1 MIHLSGAGKGFG
13 SKTLFEDLNWV
24 IGPEERVGLVG
35 ANGTGKSTLLKMLAG
50 IEPLDYGSIS
60 SAKSVTTGYLPQDG
74 MSLSGRTVLQE
85 CLSAFGPL
93 LEIEMEMVTHRM
105 GELDPSSEDYRQVTD
120 RYHRIE
126 TEYQRCDGYSLEAQT
141 SAVLN

>member
-13 SKTLFEDLNWV
+13 SKVLFEDLNWV

-50 IEPLDYGSIS
+50 LEPLDYGSIS
-60 SAKSVTTGYLPQDG
+60 AAKSVTTGYLPQDG

-85 CLSAFGPL
+85 CLSAFFGA
-93 LEIEMEMVTHRM
+93 EE
-105 GELDPSSEDYRQVTD
+105 G
-120 RYHRIE
+120 
-126 TEYQRCDGYSLEAQT
+126 
-141 SAVLN
+141 